1 MAPIAAEDLVQRP
14 RQTAAWTRAVIGITG
29 IDLALAQS
37 GLLLHP
43 ALVVAGFAMIT
54 ITAVVHLCAPRMSWL
69 KLEESL
75 AGASA
80 ILIIGLGD
88 QRVTALSILW
98 LAAVATG
105 VMARGGR
112 VHWIG
117 RSVVLFALV
126 LPVIRYGYLS
136 AGHAA
141 LCVAAVG
148 LLLTTG
154 RLTRELNELLSQ
166 ARWDADHDDL
176 TGLLSRAAFRAALEE
191 ASSAIESDEAVSLLL
206 FDLDGFGAVNKTAG
220 HAAGDALLASFAECL
235 CLEAGSGNATGRLG
249 GDEFAMVV
257 PGADALPLANRLLE
271 SLPRGGED
279 VRRISACVGVAQ
291 APREGSDAEALLRA
305 ADIALRVAK
314 RSGAKGQISSYAGAS
329 LSGPGMQSAREAMNR
344 LIEGEG
350 LSMAAQPIVDLRT
363 GAIHAYEALARFG
376 PKADGS
382 PLHWFALAD
391 ELGERDELERACL
404 RVALELLAKRPRG
417 VRLAVNLSAPVL
429 LDQRTLRMLDRPL
442 DISGLI
448 IEVTEEALVESDAQL
463 SSAMAPLRDRG
474 VRMAVDDMGA
484 GYSGLRQVTTVHP
497 TYLKLDRSLVTGIDS
512 DPDRAALV
520 GALVGYAESVG
531 SLLVAEGIENDA
543 ELKTL
548 LELSVPLAQGFHLG
562 RPGVPWPSVKGNSLS
577 APESRRVRPRRLAPL
592 QRV

>member
-1 MAPIAAEDLVQRP
+1 
-14 RQTAAWTRAVIGITG
+14 
-29 IDLALAQS
+29 
-37 GLLLHP
+37 
-43 ALVVAGFAMIT
+43 
-54 ITAVVHLCAPRMSWL
+54 MSWL
-69 KLEESL
+69 KVEESL

-112 VHWIG
+112 VFWIG
-117 RSVVLFALV
+117 RTVVLFALV

-176 TGLLSRAAFRAALEE
+176 TGLLSRAAFRAALED
-191 ASSAIESDEAVSLLL
+191 ASSALEDDEPVSLLL

-220 HAAGDALLASFAECL
+220 HAAGDALLASFADCL
-235 CLEAGSGNATGRLG
+235 RGEAGSSNSTGRLG
-249 GDEFAMVV
+249 GDEFAMIV
-257 PGADALPLANRLLE
+257 PGADALGPAERLLE
-271 SLPRGGED
+271 RLPRAGED
-279 VRRISACVGVAQ
+279 VRGISACVGLAQ
-291 APREGSDAEALLRA
+291 APRDGSDAEALLRA

-314 RSGAKGQISSYAGAS
+314 RSGASGQISSYAGAS

-376 PKADGS
+376 PGADGS

-404 RVALELLAKRPRG
+404 RVALELLATRPRG

-429 LDQRTLRMLDRPL
+429 LDRRTLRMLDRPL

-463 SSAMAPLRDRG
+463 SAAMAPLRDRG

-520 GALVGYAESVG
+520 GALVGYAERVG

-562 RPGVPWPSVKGNSLS
+562 RPGVPWPSVKVSPLS
-577 APESRRVRPRRLAPL
+577 APETRRVRPRRLAPL